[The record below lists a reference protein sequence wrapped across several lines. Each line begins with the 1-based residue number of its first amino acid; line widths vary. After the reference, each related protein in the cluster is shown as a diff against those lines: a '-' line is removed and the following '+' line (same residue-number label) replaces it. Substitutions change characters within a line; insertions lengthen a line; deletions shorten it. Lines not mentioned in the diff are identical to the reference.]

1 MISESTIA
9 PRTWPFSNTSP
20 AGPTQRTLARRSSSR
35 PSRGHPCAGEQRKRR
50 WVSGRVKGKMAMDS
64 PVSAI
69 HRLNQSDCS
78 TVDGIFIVRFYMY
91 ATVPGGTWACAA
103 LDRPNVGTSTWLAR
117 PCEGRKQARKEGGKE
132 RRCSRFL
139 RVPAHQKL
147 TSLRRRMATGMRSRV
162 RARFTVCVSR
172 LSVQRRLASPLPLW
186 VYCLVSFRP
195 LSSLRRLPYQVSS

>member
-1 MISESTIA
+1 MCWRAKETEISF
-9 PRTWPFSNTSP
+9 RTGEREDGHGFACLSDP
-20 AGPTQRTLARRSSSR
+20 SSQS
-35 PSRGHPCAGEQRKRR
+35 KRLFYCG
-50 WVSGRVKGKMAMDS
+50 WN
-64 PVSAI
+64 I
-69 HRLNQSDCS
+69 HRVALH
-78 TVDGIFIVRFYMY
+78 VRDGSWRYL
-91 ATVPGGTWACAA
+91 AACAA
-103 LDRPNVGTSTWLAR
+103 LDRPNVGTTNWLAR
-117 PCEGRKQARKEGGKE
+117 PCEGRKQVRKEGGKE

-139 RVPAHQKL
+139 RVPAQQKL